1 MDTPP
6 ANREKHLDFLK
17 INWESLAALAY
28 GGYLTKGGRGM
39 LIIDDGAF
47 INKPRG
53 QFTKFS
59 AVYVAENSP
68 EFATLGGKWPG
79 DKEACWVREY
89 DPATT
94 VLFGFSRSD
103 DGGESSYR
111 IEGRGDGVPV
121 LCYARSQGVNN

>member
-1 MDTPP
+1 MDTRP
-6 ANREKHLDFLK
+6 ANRGKHLNFLQA
-17 INWESLAALAY
+17 NWSSLAALAY
-28 GGYLTKGGRGM
+28 GEFVAKGRGM

-53 QFTKFS
+53 QFTKYS

-79 DKEACWVREY
+79 DREARWVREY
-89 DPATT
+89 DPTTT